1 MFVRIS
7 AVKKQGQTEEC
18 LYLFLPGAALPPS
31 VTLCHCTGAHHHFLE
46 QPGLC
51 SSSTHRRA
59 AFQKVYL
66 VFHLYPRCQAGQ
78 AFSKTNTRWHS
89 QALPLTQMGMASA
102 WVGTSCVGSPFRC
115 YFWCGVENILIFHF
129 LLNLSIAF
137 GLSSQ
142 HRTGSS
148 KHQSLALALPDRN
161 GQNLPAKTKK
171 LLQNMGL
178 SSFHLLSALQVF
190 EDYTWKL

>member
-1 MFVRIS
+1 MPIS
-7 AVKKQGQTEEC
+7 IPAWC
-18 LYLFLPGAALPPS
+18 CPPS
-31 VTLCHCTGAHHHFLE
+31 LCHIVPLHWSSPPFPRAARSLQLVYPQKSCFPDGVFSVSPLSKMPSRAGIFQNKYQMA
-46 QPGLC
+46 QPGLALNPDGDGEC
-51 SSSTHRRA
+51 MGGD
-59 AFQKVYL
+59 L
-66 VFHLYPRCQAGQ
+66 V
-78 AFSKTNTRWHS
+78 
-89 QALPLTQMGMASA
+89 
-102 WVGTSCVGSPFRC
+102 CVGSPFHC

>member
-1 MFVRIS
+1 MHPSVEFLRIS
-7 AVKKQGQTEEC
+7 IHFGFSNVEKTNSLQRKSTQITNQLVLRLLCALIKIEEM
-18 LYLFLPGAALPPS
+18 PS
-31 VTLCHCTGAHHHFLE
+31 RAGIFQNKYQMA
-46 QPGLC
+46 QPGLALNPDGDGEC
-51 SSSTHRRA
+51 MGGD
-59 AFQKVYL
+59 L
-66 VFHLYPRCQAGQ
+66 V
-78 AFSKTNTRWHS
+78 
-89 QALPLTQMGMASA
+89 
-102 WVGTSCVGSPFRC
+102 CVGSPFHC